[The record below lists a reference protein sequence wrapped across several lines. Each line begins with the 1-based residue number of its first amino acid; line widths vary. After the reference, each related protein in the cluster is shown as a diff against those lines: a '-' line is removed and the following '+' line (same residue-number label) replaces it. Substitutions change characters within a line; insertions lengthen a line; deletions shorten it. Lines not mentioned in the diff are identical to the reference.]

1 MVKMAITKRMRE
13 TIIVKISDQTIN
25 DYDLPVHTNLVHI
38 HNQGS

>member
-13 TIIVKISDQTIN
+13 TIIVKVSDQTIN
-25 DYDLPVHTNLVHI
+25 DYDLHVHTNLVHI